1 MIGLGLPILVAIIV
15 AITWAVSRD
24 RASRRP
30 PPFPTGRPVRQQRSP
45 VRPLMVPPRDTLDD
59 DLARWVT
66 AGLLS
71 EPQSEA
77 ILRHEKDR
85 AAAPP
90 SSAPPSS
97 AVAHRRGTPVMAEAL
112 GYLGG
117 ALAIVG
123 LVLLVGQRWVDI
135 GTAGRLI
142 LSAVA
147 AAGLFAAGALVR
159 GPAEPALDRL
169 RQALWLLSTA
179 ATALFAGVVADDV
192 LEIGRAQ
199 GVAALCAAAVAV
211 HSGLLWWTRGPLVQQ
226 STCLAGVAVFVGTGV
241 SALWSPGP
249 AGIAMWLLGAAFLA
263 IGLRRLIE
271 VPLLAV
277 GVGALITVAGAA
289 TVMGDWPGAGLLA
302 ILGTGVGLAT
312 LAGVDGPIS
321 RREDRIVLGVIGG
334 VALLQATPSTLGYF
348 APHAGVITGLA
359 VWMVG
364 VVLNAVA
371 THPRVRIPL
380 VALVVGGLGVLGGA
394 ALAATE
400 ATGFAMIL
408 GITSATGLV
417 VAGTA
422 PGRVVTSV
430 IGSFGLL
437 VYVPWA
443 IGWFFPG
450 EGRAPLLVLVAGVLI
465 LLIAVLLTRM
475 GTRLRTELG
484 GRTTDTSSPDPSSD
498 PTSREPAHS
507 ST

>member
-1 MIGLGLPILVAIIV
+1 
-15 AITWAVSRD
+15 
-24 RASRRP
+24 
-30 PPFPTGRPVRQQRSP
+30 
-45 VRPLMVPPRDTLDD
+45 
-59 DLARWVT
+59 
-66 AGLLS
+66 
-71 EPQSEA
+71 
-77 ILRHEKDR
+77 
-85 AAAPP
+85 
-90 SSAPPSS
+90 
-97 AVAHRRGTPVMAEAL
+97 
-112 GYLGG
+112 
-117 ALAIVG
+117 
-123 LVLLVGQRWVDI
+123 
-135 GTAGRLI
+135 
-142 LSAVA
+142 
-147 AAGLFAAGALVR
+147 
-159 GPAEPALDRL
+159 
-169 RQALWLLSTA
+169 
-179 ATALFAGVVADDV
+179 
-192 LEIGRAQ
+192 
-199 GVAALCAAAVAV
+199 
-211 HSGLLWWTRGPLVQQ
+211 
-226 STCLAGVAVFVGTGV
+226 
-241 SALWSPGP
+241 
-249 AGIAMWLLGAAFLA
+249 
-263 IGLRRLIE
+263 
-271 VPLLAV
+271 V